1 MPQSVEIVAALSRS
15 GEYVREVLLGEG
27 ELGQFVGV
35 NWCAAYLEQ
44 LRGQYR
50 SVYRQIMNSNGTRK
64 SKDIDWTDN
73 IYWKL
78 KELQYL
84 VQSLSDLREHIP
96 GFNVITD
103 ELELERK
110 KLEHPQ

>member
-1 MPQSVEIVAALSRS
+1 
-15 GEYVREVLLGEG
+15 
-27 ELGQFVGV
+27 
-35 NWCAAYLEQ
+35 
-44 LRGQYR
+44 
-50 SVYRQIMNSNGTRK
+50 MNSNGTRK

-84 VQSLSDLREHIP
+84 VQSLADLREHIP